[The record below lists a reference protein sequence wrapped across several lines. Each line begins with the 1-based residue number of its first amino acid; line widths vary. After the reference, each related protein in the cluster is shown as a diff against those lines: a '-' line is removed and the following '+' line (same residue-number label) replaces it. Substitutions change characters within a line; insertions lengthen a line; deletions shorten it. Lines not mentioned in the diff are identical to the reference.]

1 MTVVIDPA
9 DFARADL
16 RDFLRAH
23 LDDMEPTAPPESRH
37 ALDLSGL
44 RAPGIRMWVARL
56 DDALVGTVALKSLTR
71 NHDELKS
78 MRTDPA
84 VRGNGVASALLEHAL
99 ADARA
104 RGVTQVSL
112 ETGSMAFFEP
122 ARALYRKYGFTDC
135 GPFGGYVADPNSTF
149 MTVELAC
156 DTRTVQ
162 CGHREPADRDRV

>member
-1 MTVVIDPA
+1 MTVLIDPA
-9 DFARADL
+9 DFDHADL
-16 RDFLRAH
+16 RGFLQAH

-44 RAPGIRMWVARL
+44 RVPGVRMWVARL
-56 DDALVGTVALKSLTR
+56 DDALVGTVALKSLTP

-84 VRGNGVASALLEHAL
+84 VRGKGVASALLEHAL

-104 RGVTQVSL
+104 RDVKQVSL

-135 GPFGGYVADPNSTF
+135 GPFGAYVADPNSTF
-149 MTVELAC
+149 MTV
-156 DTRTVQ
+156 RW
-162 CGHREPADRDRV
+162 